1 MPSTGFSVSR
11 DGIPIEKLDVA
22 TSIQTGIAYDIQI
35 PGLVPFFEEY
45 EAMVRANCNDE
56 QWGNVHYSDK
66 AKAVAFHRLKKIIN
80 LHEGDAVEVHR
91 KQKPGQK

>member
-1 MPSTGFSVSR
+1 MPLTDFNVSR
-11 DGIPIEKLDVA
+11 DGIPIKKLDVA

-45 EAMVRANCNDE
+45 EAMVRANCNE
-56 QWGNVHYSDK
+56 RQWGDIHYSEK

-80 LHEGDAVEVHR
+80 LHEGDAVEMHR
-91 KQKPGQK
+91 KRMKGPE